1 MVILLKGLFLILLQ
15 LRYAESEARLLSCL
29 GKTRLRLRITAWPR
43 RGVKLH
49 LASAWLKPRRLG
61 LLCVLAFERNKLAS
75 SPLSSYFQ
83 LLLRVGRFTGLLLV
97 VFHGSG
103 ATF

>member
-1 MVILLKGLFLILLQ
+1 MVILLKGLLLTLLQ

-61 LLCVLAFERNKLAS
+61 LPFVLAFERNKLAS
-75 SPLSSYFQ
+75 SSLSSYFQ
-83 LLLRVGRFTGLLLV
+83 LLLGVGQSYWIIVSCF
-97 VFHGSG
+97 SW
-103 ATF
+103 